1 MRHRNS
7 SELGRGD
14 RGTDAGHHLERDAGH
29 RERER
34 FLGAAAEHERIAALE
49 AYHALALASG
59 ADHQPVDRILPDALA
74 PRALADAEALRP
86 GESPQRMRIDER
98 VEQYQVR
105 LLEIRDALLRPQV
118 RITRPGTHQR
128 YLRSWG
134 LGLGIR
140 DLGFAR
146 VERIQHRE
154 QLGTP

>member
-14 RGTDAGHHLERDAGH
+14 RRTDAGHHLERDAGH

-49 AYHALALASG
+49 ADHALALASG
-59 ADHQPVDRILPDALA
+59 ANHQAVDGLLADAFA
-74 PRALADAEALRP
+74 PGALADAEALRP

-98 VEQYQVR
+98 VEQHQVR
-105 LLEIRDALLRPQV
+105 LLEIRDGLLRPQI

-128 YLRSWG
+128 YLRPWG
-134 LGLGIR
+134 LGFGIW
-140 DLGFAR
+140 DLGF
-146 VERIQHRE
+146 
-154 QLGTP
+154 